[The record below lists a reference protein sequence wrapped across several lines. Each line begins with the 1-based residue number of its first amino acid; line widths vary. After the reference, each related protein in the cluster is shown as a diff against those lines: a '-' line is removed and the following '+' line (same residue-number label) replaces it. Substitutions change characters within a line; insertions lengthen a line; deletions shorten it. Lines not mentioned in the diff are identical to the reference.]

1 MAADARGGERRARP
15 RVQRGSRLLF
25 LLGLFDFLLRA
36 SVLGHVILPYKW
48 IITALR
54 GNPKANYRGA
64 GNPALQP
71 PFSRLFGH
79 VGVGVPA
86 PMATSR
92 VESVRRWIRSEERR
106 GGKEGR

>member
-48 IITALR
+48 IIT
-54 GNPKANYRGA
+54 GGA
-64 GNPALQP
+64 GFSLPTLACGACFFTFGGGARPRCLPRWRP
-71 PFSRLFGH
+71 PHRARRAKAQA
-79 VGVGVPA
+79 VGVCRPRKRG
-86 PMATSR
+86 
-92 VESVRRWIRSEERR
+92 VRR
-106 GGKEGR
+106 GP